1 MILKAMKELHVGKH
15 IRLGITAV
23 AVGNYIRTNY
33 PVKENYRRFLRVAFQ
48 KALEEG
54 LLTRDGVYYRT
65 TRKARSRIRTKPRYN
80 RKRKSSDSKSS
91 VPSKRSKKATEKKK
105 SEADNTKIRKF
116 KQRSKKNTLVSTKRI
131 NNKKQGS
138 RKGTKAIAKESGSS
152 LIAGSVS
159 PKFTFSGSKF
169 DHVWQYKN
177 DSGNWG
183 MYDMKASDILEQVYQ
198 KYLLNRSD
206 TDVRAVKSGS
216 WEYQVDFLVGFSCSY
231 STYNRFFSL
240 INFKGDEAN

>member
-91 VPSKRSKKATEKKK
+91 VLSKRSKKVKLIILR
-105 SEADNTKIRKF
+105 SENPTKEPRKILWYLPRESIT
-116 KQRSKKNTLVSTKRI
+116 RSKIQVKGLKR
-131 NNKKQGS
+131 
-138 RKGTKAIAKESGSS
+138 
-152 LIAGSVS
+152 
-159 PKFTFSGSKF
+159 
-169 DHVWQYKN
+169 
-177 DSGNWG
+177 
-183 MYDMKASDILEQVYQ
+183 
-198 KYLLNRSD
+198 
-206 TDVRAVKSGS
+206 
-216 WEYQVDFLVGFSCSY
+216 
-231 STYNRFFSL
+231 
-240 INFKGDEAN
+240 